1 MAFTLASKSRIFC
14 NSPPINLTVIQ
25 DELEEDVQKEV
36 DKILSELT
44 LDVGSKIAKAPAAP
58 EASLQLP
65 EPELDV
71 EEEEGEVKDE
81 LEQMENRLQA
91 LRS

>member
-1 MAFTLASKSRIFC
+1 MAKAF
-14 NSPPINLTVIQ
+14 INTSHFSNQ
-25 DELEEDVQKEV
+25 DELEEDVQNEV

-44 LDVGSKIAKAPAAP
+44 LDESAKISKAPAAP

-65 EPELDV
+65 EPEKDL
-71 EEEEGEVKDE
+71 EEDNEVEGE
-81 LEQMENRLQA
+81 LEEMESRLQA